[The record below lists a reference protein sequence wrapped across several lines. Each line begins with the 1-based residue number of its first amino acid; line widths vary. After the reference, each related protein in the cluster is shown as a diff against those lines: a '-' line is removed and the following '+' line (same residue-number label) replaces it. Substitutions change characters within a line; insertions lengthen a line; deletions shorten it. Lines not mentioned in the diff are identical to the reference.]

1 MNSREI
7 LRRLMMYFGWLP
19 RACIFISPCSPY
31 LAFRAKVCHTRTD
44 AATSPNPMQNHW
56 FTPDKY
62 IITKSMKR
70 ASSPPTNM
78 NRYCAFS
85 PLNSTDFPIP
95 LLIGNSAIPYI
106 IRRMSGGWWRLQS
119 GRYTRRTS
127 LRRSCSYRDRPK
139 KTSQS
144 SRQREFHPKP
154 LTEPYVKVSSHT
166 ALLIQPN
173 CVVHYFRFRFLSL
186 AVGLTPQAQ
195 CANRLGFCK
204 AISPNL
210 CTVAVLRFLKPL
222 NFLRPQRTSLS
233 LTC

>member
-1 MNSREI
+1 MNLCGSESEGVEVSTICRIISDIFLCVFRSHRSFRFGAWFEGHSRSKV
-7 LRRLMMYFGWLP
+7 LREN
-19 RACIFISPCSPY
+19 
-31 LAFRAKVCHTRTD
+31 
-44 AATSPNPMQNHW
+44 TSPPAGKI
-56 FTPDKY
+56 FTQ
-62 IITKSMKR
+62 T
-70 ASSPPTNM
+70 
-78 NRYCAFS
+78 
-85 PLNSTDFPIP
+85 
-95 LLIGNSAIPYI
+95 
-106 IRRMSGGWWRLQS
+106 
-119 GRYTRRTS
+119 
-127 LRRSCSYRDRPK
+127 DRPDLDEAK
-139 KTSQS
+139 QPES

-166 ALLIQPN
+166 ALLIRSN
-173 CVVHYFRFRFLSL
+173 CIVRYFRFRFLSL

>member
-1 MNSREI
+1 M
-7 LRRLMMYFGWLP
+7 L
-19 RACIFISPCSPY
+19 
-31 LAFRAKVCHTRTD
+31 
-44 AATSPNPMQNHW
+44 
-56 FTPDKY
+56 
-62 IITKSMKR
+62 
-70 ASSPPTNM
+70 
-78 NRYCAFS
+78 FS
-85 PLNSTDFPIP
+85 F
-95 LLIGNSAIPYI
+95 
-106 IRRMSGGWWRLQS
+106 IRRTSVEWWQPQS
-119 GRYTRRTS
+119 GRYTHRTS
-127 LRRSCSYRDRPK
+127 WRRSLKCPGHPTRTWK
-139 KTSQS
+139 S